1 MKQPVLTM
9 TRRET
14 FSASHRLHN
23 PTLSDEENA
32 RIFGKCNSPNGHGHN
47 YVVEVTVKGPVDEK
61 TGMVMDLVEL
71 KKAVEEAIMKP
82 LDHKNI
88 DKDVEYFR
96 NGVVSTTENVTVFIW
111 NQLKNYTKELLHE
124 VKVFETEK
132 NIFSYRGDIL

>member
-1 MKQPVLTM
+1 M
-9 TRRET
+9 TNIKLEGLGNFFCVIILCKLYLIYFLC
-14 FSASHRLHN
+14 FS
-23 PTLSDEENA
+23 
-32 RIFGKCNSPNGHGHN
+32 
-47 YVVEVTVKGPVDEK
+47 VEVTVKGPVDEK